1 MMMKRWSKT
10 VLMMLVMGVFAHTAP
25 VFAQDETI
33 SQDDSQVALLTEDEA
48 FAAVFADPGNVQLNF
63 QLVGVQLRN
72 QHFKEAAGTLERI
85 LILLPNNPSAQ
96 LLLTRVQIQL
106 GNLPEAERLAAL
118 LADNE
123 QASEDQKSAAR
134 DLTRQ
139 IQSTQKRFTISGS
152 ITIGGGVTDNPDGGS
167 IENAYL
173 AAGTY
178 GTEGH
183 SKRANAEEFLSTN
196 FILSGR
202 GKLTSQLP
210 EDVTLSLT
218 GSTKDYAHYNS
229 GDMSSLGL
237 SASYANQGQSSLL
250 RLQLGTNRLHVND
263 EHYLNSFSG
272 SVSFINQFGSGWAG
286 NSSVSAV
293 RSVYKN
299 SFSDNNSAKTANVL
313 TLNLG
318 LSKQMGS
325 GNLQTSLSASNT
337 DARADDNDKTGGSAS
352 MSYFLPSAYGLFS
365 AGISHRQERYKTA
378 NSAYSTTIKRR
389 DETNTVNLGY
399 AIGLSSLTAPRPDEP
414 SLRLTTRYGKTKS
427 TIANFSKYNGEAAVN
442 LTTPF

>member
-1 MMMKRWSKT
+1 MMKRWSKT
-10 VLMMLVMGVFAHTAP
+10 ILMMLCMGVIAFGAP
-25 VFAQDETI
+25 VNAQDTSLPESGTETG
-33 SQDDSQVALLTEDEA
+33 LLTEDEA
-48 FAAVFADPGNVQLNF
+48 FAAVFADPGNIQLNF

-85 LILLPNNPSAQ
+85 LILLPDNPSAQ
-96 LLLTRVQIQL
+96 LLLTRVQVQL
-106 GNLPEAERLAAL
+106 GNLPEAQRLAGL

-123 QASEDQKSAAR
+123 QASEEQKSAAR
-134 DLTRQ
+134 ALTRQ
-139 IQSTQKRFTISGS
+139 IESSQQRFSLSGA

-218 GSTKDYAHYNS
+218 GSTKDYAHYDS

-250 RLQLGTNRLHVND
+250 RLQIGTNRLHVND
-263 EHYLNSFSG
+263 EHYLNSFST
-272 SVSFINQFGSGWAG
+272 SVSLINQFGSGWAG
-286 NSSVSAV
+286 NSGISAV
-293 RSVYKN
+293 RSVYKK

-318 LSKQMGS
+318 LSKQVGNGS
-325 GNLQTSLSASNT
+325 LQTALSASNT

-365 AGISHRQERYKTA
+365 AGISHRQERYKTT
-378 NSAYSTTIKRR
+378 NSAYSDTIKRR

-399 AIGLSSLTAPRPDEP
+399 ALGLSSLAAPQPDEP

-427 TIANFSKYNGEAAVN
+427 TIANFSKYNGEAAIN
-442 LTTPF
+442 LTSPF